1 MNKEQKKEL
10 TEIYHK
16 YFNGSL
22 IEISDSIYQGEK
34 SNYIKLYFTKDAKE
48 LPYQD
53 KGNDIFSIYFNIT
66 ETTENNF
73 KIEFTG
79 TSYRLKPQN
88 QFIYCN
94 YRIILVKNTQ
104 GNFDT
109 IKATF
114 KNFIEKL
121 AKTLYKD
128 YKAENLLE
136 IDMQIMKHNFNFK
149 QIEKLL
155 TYNLINK
162 QIEEL
167 KTKNIDITNLQPQ
180 SLDEIEQ
187 YEENKLSI
195 KLLQNLITDLNLN
208 L

>member
-22 IEISDSIYQGEK
+22 IEIADSIYQGEK
-34 SNYIKLYFTKDAKE
+34 LNYIKLYFTKDAKD

-53 KGNDIFSIYFNIT
+53 KGNDLFNIYFNII

-79 TSYRLKPQN
+79 TSYRLKTKSR
-88 QFIYCN
+88 FMFCEYK
-94 YRIILVKNTQ
+94 IILTKNTQ
-104 GNFDT
+104 GKFDK

-114 KNFIEKL
+114 ENFMLNLSKS
-121 AKTLYKD
+121 LYKD
-128 YKAENLLE
+128 YKAGNLIEN
-136 IDMQIMKHNFNFK
+136 DMQLVKHNFNFK
-149 QIEKLL
+149 QFENILTCNLL
-155 TYNLINK
+155 NK
-162 QIEEL
+162 QVADL
-167 KTKNIDITNLQPQ
+167 KQKNIDIANIDKQ
-180 SLDEIEQ
+180 SLNDIEQ

-195 KLLQNLITDLNLN
+195 KLLQNLITDLNQN